1 MSNTFTFTKAVKQQ
15 EKLRMAIDGPS
26 GGGKTWTSL
35 RIATVLA
42 EAAGGRIAVIDSERG
57 SARKYASD
65 FDFDHLSLPDSNP
78 HTYIG
83 AIGAA
88 AEAAY
93 AVLVVDSLSHA
104 WEGTLELKDDVAK
117 RSRSGNSFDAWREV
131 TPVHNDLVDALLRFP
146 GHVIVTMRTK
156 TAYVIE
162 EYEDANGRTKTK
174 PVKIGLKPIQRDGV
188 EYEFDVVGDIDLE
201 NTLVISKTRC
211 SQLAG
216 EVIRKPGEQLAKTL
230 LAWLD
235 DGVPIIDAATA
246 AELKDELNART
257 GPDRAA
263 WMAQF
268 GVKPDALPA
277 DRLDKARR
285 FLADHPVTPPEDP
298 PPSGG
303 GVDRPDEQPPGRPD
317 AGAEAAGS
325 GEPAASAPAPQPEPE
340 RAPTPDDRTAAVS
353 VSDVGRYSTTVFKR
367 DYDAAD
373 RGDKTRVVER
383 LRHAATYVVTGG
395 EHRSLNALTGPE
407 LVKVQA
413 FLHHIHE
420 GLIHYAHDE
429 DAVTFVL
436 VATGEE
442 HEVPWSAVDLQAVA

>member
-1 MSNTFTFTKAVKQQ
+1 MSTFTFAKAVKQQ

-35 RIATVLA
+35 TLGTVLA
-42 EAAGGRIAVIDSERG
+42 EAVGGRIAVIDSERG
-57 SARKYASD
+57 SAKKYASD

-88 AEAAY
+88 ADAGY
-93 AVLVVDSLSHA
+93 SVLVVDSLSHA

-211 SQLAG
+211 SALAG
-216 EVIRKPGEQLAKTL
+216 EVIRRPGVDLAKKL

-235 DGVPIIDAATA
+235 DGVPVIDQGVAAD
-246 AELKDELNART
+246 LKQALNART
-257 GPDRAA
+257 GADRAA
-263 WMAQF
+263 WMEQF
-268 GVKPDALPA
+268 GCKPDALPT
-277 DRLDKARR
+277 DRLDEARQ
-285 FLADHPVTPPEDP
+285 FLADHPIPPDDDPPE
-298 PPSGG
+298 GG
-303 GVDRPDEQPPGRPD
+303 GGGEDRQPVAPPGT
-317 AGAEAAGS
+317 AGDDGEGVADSS
-325 GEPAASAPAPQPEPE
+325 GEPATPDPEP
-340 RAPTPDDRTAAVS
+340 P
-353 VSDVGRYSTTVFKR
+353 
-367 DYDAAD
+367 AD
-373 RGDKTRVVER
+373 RQALGVKDVARYAAHVFEPAGAAAPPRQKTRTIER
-383 LRHAATYVVTGG
+383 LRHALVYGFTDGKAM
-395 EHRSLNALTGPE
+395 SLNDLQPHDLHVIHGYLRWIQDGTLT
-407 LVKVQA
+407 
-413 FLHHIHE
+413 
-420 GLIHYAHDE
+420 YAHDE
-429 DAVTFVL
+429 HGVTFVNTQ
-436 VATGEE
+436 TGRET
-442 HEVPWSAVDLQAVA
+442 EVRWGQLEQAEAAA